1 MISKADRRSV
11 VSSLRSSLPAQSLA
25 VVMTSFFF
33 WFAEG
38 LALWSERLRAGIT
51 TLTFAAI
58 VPALAA
64 HPTGSLAYVNE
75 DDSSQALNPLFLY
88 FTFHHTPVSTLTEGS
103 TA

>member
-33 WFAEG
+33 G
-38 LALWSERLRAGIT
+38 LLKALLWSERLRAGIA